1 MQALLVDP
9 PKAGVHMAN
18 VPDPSP
24 GRDEVKVHVI
34 ECGVCGT
41 DRDIVAGKYGTPPEG
56 RRNLVLGH
64 ENLGKIVEVGEG
76 VHGFRVG
83 DEVVATVRRGCGIC
97 RYCRTNRS
105 DFCETGLFTE
115 RGIKGRDG
123 YLAEFYVERPE
134 YLVRIPRPHRLSAVL
149 LEPLSIVEKAVVQA
163 KRVLDRTEV
172 VPGTNGNR
180 PRTALVAGTGAVGIL
195 AALVLA
201 AEGFEVTSIDRE
213 TDRTPIRSL
222 LSAIDAQHADVAA
235 GLSVLGERRFD
246 LIFDATGSAQL
257 DFELTSRVGP
267 NGVLLVVGIPQ
278 DGGALLPIPAGE
290 ILRKLVL
297 QNQAFVGS
305 VNANRRYYE
314 AGLRHLTAFRR
325 RWGTV
330 AEQLVTQRLPW
341 TEFASVLDGARAEG
355 IKTVLTIEA

>member
-1 MQALLVDP
+1 MQALLVVP
-9 PKAGVHMAN
+9 PKPGVRMGQ

-24 GRDEVKVHVI
+24 GREEVKVRVL
-34 ECGVCGT
+34 ECGICGT
-41 DRDIVAGKYGTPPEG
+41 DRDIVAGRYGTPPEG
-56 RRNLVLGH
+56 QTDLVLGH
-64 ENLGKIVEVGEG
+64 ENFGRVVQVGDAA
-76 VHGFRVG
+76 HGLRVG

-134 YLVRIPRPHRLSAVL
+134 YLVRVPRPHRLSAVL
-149 LEPLSIVEKAVVQA
+149 LEPLSVVEKGVLQA

-180 PRTALVAGTGAVGIL
+180 PRTALIAGMGAIGML

-201 AEGFEVTSIDRE
+201 AEGFEVTAIDRHG
-213 TDRTPIRSL
+213 DDTPAAAL
-222 LSAIDAQHADVAA
+222 LATINARHANVST
-235 GLSVLGERRFD
+235 GLSVLGEQRFD
-246 LIFDATGSAQL
+246 LIFDATGSASL
-257 DFELTSRVGP
+257 DFDLAPHLGP
-267 NGVLLVVGIPQ
+267 NAVLLITGIPPYS
-278 DGGALLPIPAGE
+278 GSTFTIPAGE

-297 QNQAFVGS
+297 QNQAIVGS
-305 VNANRRYYE
+305 VNANRRYFE

-330 AEQLVTQRLPW
+330 AEHVVSQRLPW
-341 TEFASVLDGARAEG
+341 TEFSSVLTGSRPEG
-355 IKTVLTIEA
+355 IKTVLTIGH